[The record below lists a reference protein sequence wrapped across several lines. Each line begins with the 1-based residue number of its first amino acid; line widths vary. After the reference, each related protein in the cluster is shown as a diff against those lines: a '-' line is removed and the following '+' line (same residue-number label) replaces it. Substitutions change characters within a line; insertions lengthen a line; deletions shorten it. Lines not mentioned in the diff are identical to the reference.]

1 MRRTSLTFL
10 VLLSMLSNTVLAK
23 VGVASALAYGNQ
35 NQPGT
40 RLHQQIQSLMQ
51 NGDALIISSELV
63 VNKSLIESS
72 AVLSSSATIT
82 VNADK
87 RSTIEFMRN
96 MVATNSL
103 FEATKA
109 TIESTPEKIIHIINL
124 VIALYPKFAKEV
136 VYAAIMT
143 GKMKPEQALI
153 AAINAGADPT
163 IVGEATAAGSPVVY
177 AAFMT
182 GEMDTDQAL
191 LDAIIAGADP
201 TAVGEAT
208 AAGGPVIPLLSAPV
222 GVGVGAGG
230 TGGGDITA
238 STN

>member
-1 MRRTSLTFL
+1 MRKTFLIFL
-10 VLLSMLSNTVLAK
+10 VLFSMLSNSVLAQ

-35 NQPGT
+35 SQSGT
-40 RLHQQIQSLMQ
+40 RLHQEIQSLMQ

-87 RSTIEFMRN
+87 QSTIEFMRN
-96 MVATNSL
+96 MVVTNSL

-109 TIESTPEKIIHIINL
+109 TIESTPENITNIINL
-124 VIALYPKFAKEV
+124 AVALYPDFAQEV
-136 VYAAIMT
+136 VYAVIMA
-143 GKMKPEQALI
+143 GEMDPEQALL
-153 AAINAGADPT
+153 A
-163 IVGEATAAGSPVVY
+163 
-177 AAFMT
+177 
-182 GEMDTDQAL
+182 
-191 LDAIIAGADP
+191 AIIAGADP
-201 TAVGEAT
+201 TTVGEAT
-208 AAGGPVIPLLSAPV
+208 AAGGSVTPLLSAPV

-238 STN
+238 SPN